1 MITTE
6 VELDRLILAAHE
18 RGDDHELTVLYQTAA
33 RIKREAGEADA
44 AGFLLTQAYVFAL
57 ECSHPDAAEIRI
69 TLVEDGR
76 ELSE

>member
-18 RGDDHELTVLYQTAA
+18 RGDARELAELYQKAA
-33 RIKREAGEADA
+33 NIKRETGEVDA

-57 ECSHPDAAEIRI
+57 ECSHPDAAKIRVA
-69 TLVEDGR
+69 LAEEGR